1 MDTESIILTP
11 QLKEEILKFCFRN
24 ADLYKTVEETDSLA
38 AESVLVPDTLDSL
51 AGYQREVRARV

>member
-1 MDTESIILTP
+1 MDTESI
-11 QLKEEILKFCFRN
+11 ILKFCFRN

-51 AGYQREVRARV
+51 AGYQRELRARV